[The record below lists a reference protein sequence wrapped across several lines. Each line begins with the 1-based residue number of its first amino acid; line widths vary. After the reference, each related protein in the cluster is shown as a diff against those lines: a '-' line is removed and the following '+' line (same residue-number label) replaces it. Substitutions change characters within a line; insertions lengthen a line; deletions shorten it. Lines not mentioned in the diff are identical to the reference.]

1 MVYPGKCKTWTPD
14 SWTGLWTGLWTEILT
29 EFWTDR
35 QFNDD
40 CFQLLIIQLPS
51 VSEVVS
57 NGRCVDLICRLIVK
71 NIILLTT

>member
-14 SWTGLWTGLWTEILT
+14 SWTGLWTEILT

-35 QFNDD
+35 QFSDD

-57 NGRCVDLICRLIVK
+57 NVRCVDLIRCLIVK
-71 NIILLTT
+71 NIILFTS